1 MKNRLLALSVI
12 TYTYNDHA
20 LAAGLLRSMA
30 GWDVRPRET
39 LVIDDGSQTPFVVPD
54 EAPPTRLVRLEP
66 NQGPARAKAV
76 GLGAAQN
83 RFLLSLDADIRL
95 PPDWISRCLRE
106 AAKPEVGIVATP
118 ILTDAGSGLLAKYQ
132 QLRYG
137 LMVNFSGNA
146 DVAPAGLWLLRRE
159 VWQRHGFHDYPHRL
173 HEDVHFSQTLRR
185 AGLARRILPGPAA
198 RQIRRL
204 SRQTMVRRGWVWQ
217 GRQYLAA
224 ARQNPVDPVNA
235 FLLAMQ
241 NRILRHHAAN
251 PAFLYYDCLYLAFAL
266 TSLLGEAGYF
276 EAAASLPAVLADAL
290 PHPWAGAL
298 LRADLAGLGVAFEDG
313 MPASPLVEAI
323 RQGVCSILP
332 GDAAGALESA
342 RPHLEAE
349 DRREDWDVSFYDALA
364 TGEGA
369 KASGEGQDGQAGA
382 RGMTLADVIP
392 SA

>member
-1 MKNRLLALSVI
+1 MKHTRLALSVI

-54 EAPPTRLVRLEP
+54 DAPPIRLIRLTP
-66 NQGPARAKAV
+66 NRGPAPAKAA

-95 PPDWISRCLRE
+95 PPHWISHCLRE
-106 AAKPEVGIVATP
+106 AAKPDVGIVATP
-118 ILTDAGSGLLAKYQ
+118 ILTDAGSGLLAEYQ

-159 VWQRHGFHDYPHRL
+159 VWQRHGFHNYSHRL

-185 AGLARRILPGPAA
+185 AGLALRILPEPAA
-198 RQIRRL
+198 RQIRCL

-224 ARQNPVDPVNA
+224 ARQNPVDSVNA

-241 NRILRHHAAN
+241 NRIVRHHAAN

-266 TSLLGEAGYF
+266 TSLLGEAGF
-276 EAAASLPAVLADAL
+276 SDAAVSLPAVLVNAL
-290 PHPWAGAL
+290 PHPWAAAF
-298 LRADLAGLGVAFEDG
+298 LRADLAGLGLFFEAG
-313 MPASPLVEAI
+313 VQASPLVEAI

-332 GDAAGALESA
+332 DDAAGALESA
-342 RPHLEAE
+342 LPHLVAE
-349 DRREDWDVSFYDALA
+349 DRREDWDVSFYDAVA
-364 TGEGA
+364 T
-369 KASGEGQDGQAGA
+369 QDGANG
-382 RGMTLADVIP
+382 
-392 SA
+392 